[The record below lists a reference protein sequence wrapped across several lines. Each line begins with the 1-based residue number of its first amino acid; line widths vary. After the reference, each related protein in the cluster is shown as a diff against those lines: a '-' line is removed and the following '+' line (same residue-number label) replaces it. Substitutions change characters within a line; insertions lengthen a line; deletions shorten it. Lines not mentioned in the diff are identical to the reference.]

1 MANLKFIRTPKS
13 SEAKFVRID
22 LRIYRNDKLSAPA
35 LGILT
40 YLLSHSNS
48 YDLKKSNLKKRFN
61 LGRDA
66 FSTIWKELLDSGY
79 VMESKSQNSK
89 GQWEWNYTISELP
102 IDGSPTCGSAV
113 DGSPNNKRTT
123 NVRTINRRTNKPLK
137 EVPKGTSY
145 GDIEELSSSNA
156 TRISQGNDNDT
167 LNESLMDSLKGYVM
181 EQLNVVNE

>member
-1 MANLKFIRTPKS
+1 MANLKIIRTPKN

-22 LRIYRNDKLSAPA
+22 LRIYRNDELSAPA

-48 YDLKKSNLKKRFN
+48 YNLKKSNLQKRFK
-61 LGRDA
+61 LGRGA
-66 FSTIWKELLDSGY
+66 FSTIWKELLDYGY
-79 VMESKSQNSK
+79 VMESKLQNSK
-89 GQWEWNYTISELP
+89 GQWEWHYTISELP
-102 IDGSPTCGSAV
+102 IVGSPTCGSSV

-123 NVRTINRRTNKPLK
+123 NVRTTNVRTNKPLK

-156 TRISQGNDNDT
+156 NRISQGNDNDT
-167 LNESLMDSLKGYVM
+167 LNESNEDSFKGM
-181 EQLNVVNE
+181 IMSMLNEANK